1 MCGRVNVSD
10 NEGVRL
16 LLESLG
22 MDTWPA
28 RDPRYNIA
36 PTQQLDVI
44 CLQTDQPLPVAMRWG
59 ISLKVP
65 GKSGNMVTRSVQ
77 NCRSDK
83 VWVSPM
89 WKPLITRQRA
99 LVPVNGFYEWRR
111 KNKKIEAAFHISPAQ
126 KSAMFL
132 AAVYRSGR
140 DASDMAEV
148 SVVTTDANQP
158 MAAVHDRM
166 PVILDSP
173 NAAMSW
179 LQDGDKD
186 SLDQLMQP
194 VDDAALQFVKVG
206 SYVNKSSNE
215 GPECIE
221 PLAA

>member
-44 CLQTDQPLPVAMRWG
+44 CLQKDQALPVAMRWG
-59 ISLKVP
+59 LSLKVP
-65 GKSGNMVTRSVQ
+65 GKSGNVVTRSVQ

-111 KNKKIEAAFHISPAQ
+111 KNKKIDAAFHISPAQ
-126 KSAMFL
+126 KPAMFL
-132 AAVYRSGR
+132 AAVYRTGR
-140 DASDMAEV
+140 DASAIPEV

-166 PVILDSP
+166 PVILDSS

-194 VDDAALQFVKVG
+194 VDDTVLQFVKVG

>member
-10 NEGVRL
+10 NEGIRL

-22 MDTWPA
+22 MDTWPS

-36 PTQQLDVI
+36 PTQELDVL
-44 CLQTDQPLPVAMRWG
+44 CLRANHPALVAMRWG
-59 ISLKVP
+59 VTLKVP
-65 GKSGNMVTRSVQ
+65 GKSGNSVVRSVQ

-83 VWVSPM
+83 VWLSPM
-89 WKPLITRQRA
+89 WKPLIARQRA

-111 KNKKIEAAFHISPAQ
+111 KNRKIDAAFHISPVH
-126 KSAMFL
+126 KPAMFL
-132 AAVYRSGR
+132 AAIYRGS
-140 DASDMAEV
+140 SDSTDTPEV
-148 SVVTTDANQP
+148 SVVTTQANQS
-158 MAAVHDRM
+158 MADVHDRM
-166 PVILDSP
+166 PVILDSA

-179 LQDGDKD
+179 LQDDDKS

-194 VDDAALQFVKVG
+194 VGDTVLRFVQVG

-221 PLAA
+221 PLVA